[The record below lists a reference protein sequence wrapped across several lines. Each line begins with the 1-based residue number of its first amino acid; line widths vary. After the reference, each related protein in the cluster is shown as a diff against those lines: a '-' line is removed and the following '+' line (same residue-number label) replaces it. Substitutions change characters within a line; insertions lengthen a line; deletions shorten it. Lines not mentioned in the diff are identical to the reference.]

1 MMSFMD
7 QISELRAK
15 MRELEET
22 LSSPD
27 VQKDQ
32 EKLKRLSREY
42 KELREILD
50 IAERLLQVEEELQS
64 VRELLK
70 EETSQED
77 RDYLEEEQRKLQT
90 LRENL
95 ERDLKKRLVPRD
107 PQFDRN
113 CIVEIRAGT
122 GGEEAALFAAD
133 LFKMYRKYAEK
144 KGWKVS
150 VTDIRPT
157 ELGGIKEITFIVE
170 GKGAYGYLRYESGVH
185 RVQRVPETESGGR
198 IHTSAATVVVLP
210 EVEDVEVEIN
220 PDDLKIETF
229 RAGGPGGQYVNMTD
243 SAVRITHLPT
253 GITVTCQ
260 DERSQHKNKEKALRI
275 LKSRLYDLKKREQE
289 EKLDRIRRS
298 YIGTGDRSEKIR
310 TYNFPQNRVTDHR
323 IGLSLHN
330 LEEILDGEL
339 DPVIEALLEEEERRR
354 LEEIGAI

>member
-1 MMSFMD
+1 
-7 QISELRAK
+7 
-15 MRELEET
+15 
-22 LSSPD
+22 
-27 VQKDQ
+27 
-32 EKLKRLSREY
+32 
-42 KELREILD
+42 
-50 IAERLLQVEEELQS
+50 
-64 VRELLK
+64 
-70 EETSQED
+70 
-77 RDYLEEEQRKLQT
+77 
-90 LRENL
+90 
-95 ERDLKKRLVPRD
+95 
-107 PQFDRN
+107 
-113 CIVEIRAGT
+113 
-122 GGEEAALFAAD
+122 
-133 LFKMYRKYAEK
+133 
-144 KGWKVS
+144 
-150 VTDIRPT
+150 
-157 ELGGIKEITFIVE
+157 
-170 GKGAYGYLRYESGVH
+170 
-185 RVQRVPETESGGR
+185 
-198 IHTSAATVVVLP
+198 VVLP

-354 LEEIGAI
+354 LEEIGAL